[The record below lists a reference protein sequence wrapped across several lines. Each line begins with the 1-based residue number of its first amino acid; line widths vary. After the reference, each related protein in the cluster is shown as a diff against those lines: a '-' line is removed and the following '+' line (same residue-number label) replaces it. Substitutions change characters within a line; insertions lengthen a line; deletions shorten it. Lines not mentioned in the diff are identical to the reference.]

1 MPFKKRAAR
10 PPVPTSPEALYPM
23 LSHGADAP
31 RELWSRQAD
40 VLRAYDHLKD
50 KNGQFP
56 ADVAIELPTG
66 AGKTLV
72 GCLIAEWRRRKYEE
86 TVAYVAPTR
95 QLAWQAT
102 AKARLYGIPA
112 VDLTGSHTK
121 WNPADEVS
129 FRQGDAVAFVTYSAV
144 FNAHPYITAQTLVL
158 DDAHAAEG
166 YVASNWTISIR
177 RGDRAFPIV
186 LDILANAGAV
196 PADVIRRLRLD
207 DTADEDADSEEI
219 SAEVYLAGI
228 AETAAVA
235 DDLEQVLADAAA
247 QGSIPRGSQF
257 ALDMVR
263 RSLPACMTYVSA
275 RELLIRPLIA
285 PTRFHDAFGDARHRV
300 YASAT
305 LGDGGELERAFGR
318 RMINRIPVP
327 ANWETQGTGRRFF
340 VFPDL
345 LRGLG
350 DEERIA
356 CFTTQALDLFG
367 KAVLIAPSD
376 RAKNRLVAA
385 LVPEDMP
392 VWQPE
397 EFAEAPEGFAE
408 APGGVLALA
417 NRYDGIDLPDEAC
430 RLVILGG
437 LPVGMHLQER
447 FLHDSVRALVVLTER
462 IRTRLTQGAGRATRN
477 SADYAAVIML
487 GRDLANFCAQSGVQA
502 ASHPEI
508 RAELYFGLENSR
520 GTQARD
526 AMENLHHFHDQD
538 EDWRAAE
545 QDIIASREEVAR
557 ARPPGT
563 DQLAAAAPHEVAAVN
578 AAWQG
583 DWSAAIDAAGKALS
597 QLAGDD
603 VRHYQALWHYILA
616 SWAVIAARAGNRD
629 QWQPVAETHF
639 ADARA
644 AAAGTRWLVGLT
656 TSADQLIGTRPDDT
670 ADPVDATAISS
681 IADSPL
687 RTAQDKKFTAIAQSV
702 TTGLGQASA
711 PPYEAALARLGE
723 LAGATVLQRTGAD
736 AEPDSVWM
744 FSTHLWIGFEA
755 KSECS
760 PDGEISADIARQA
773 GGHINY
779 AAASTGAAA
788 PPASFTVIVSPQDHV
803 HRAAVAVV
811 GDRVYMLSPTVIA
824 EMAERLASAWE
835 SIRIRTRAIGAAKAA
850 PVIAEIL
857 RARRALPSQWL
868 PGLTAR
874 RVADG

>member
-1 MPFKKRAAR
+1 VAFKKRTTR
-10 PPVPTSPEALYPM
+10 PPVPDRPEALYPI

-40 VLRAYDHLKD
+40 VLRAYDRLKD
-50 KNGQFP
+50 KDGKFP

-86 TVAYVAPTR
+86 TVAYVAPT
-95 QLAWQAT
+95 QG
-102 AKARLYGIPA
+102 RLYGIRA
-112 VDLTGSHTK
+112 VDLTGSHTR
-121 WNPADEVS
+121 WDTADEIT

-144 FNAHPYITAQTLVL
+144 FNANPYITAKTIVL

-166 YVASNWTISIR
+166 YVAANWSIRIR
-177 RGDRAFPIV
+177 RGDRAFPVV
-186 LDILANAGAV
+186 LDVLADAGAV

-207 DTADEDADSEEI
+207 DLDDLDDADDEEI
-219 SAEVYLAGI
+219 SAAVYLAGI
-228 AETAAVA
+228 AETAAA
-235 DDLEQVLADAAA
+235 AGDLEQVLDDAAA
-247 QGSIPRGSQF
+247 QGGIPRESQF

-263 RSLPACMTYVSA
+263 GSLPACMIYISG

-300 YASAT
+300 YMSAT

-318 RMINRIPVP
+318 RKITRIPVP

-350 DEERIA
+350 DKERIA
-356 CFTTQALDLFG
+356 AFTIRVLDLFG

-376 RAKNRLVAA
+376 RAKKRLAA
-385 LVPEDMP
+385 AVVPELMP
-392 VWQPE
+392 MWQPE
-397 EFAEAPEGFAE
+397 EFAEAPEEFAE

-430 RLVILGG
+430 RLVILAG

-447 FLHDSVRALVVLTER
+447 FLHESVRALAVLTER

-487 GRDLANFCAQSGVQA
+487 GRDLANFCAEPGVQA

-508 RAELYFGLENSR
+508 RAEICFGLDNSQ
-520 GTQARD
+520 GIQARE
-526 AMENLHHFHDQD
+526 AMRNLRHFHGQD

-557 ARPPGT
+557 TRPPGT
-563 DQLAAAAPHEVAAVN
+563 GQLAAAAPHEVAAMD

-583 DWSAAIDAAGKALS
+583 DWPAAIDAAGKALGE
-597 QLAGDD
+597 LAGDD

-616 SWAVIAARAGNRD
+616 SWAVIAARAGDPNR
-629 QWQPVAETHF
+629 WQTVAETHF
-639 ADARA
+639 TDARA
-644 AAAGTRWLVGLT
+644 AAAGTRWLTGLT
-656 TSADQLIGTRPDDT
+656 TSTSLLITPRNRDT
-670 ADPVDATAISS
+670 VDPIDAAAISG
-681 IADSPL
+681 IAASPL
-687 RTAQDKKFTAIAQSV
+687 RTAPAKKFAALTETV
-702 TTGLGQASA
+702 TTGLAQVSA
-711 PPYEAALARLGE
+711 APYERALAGLGE
-723 LAGATVLQRTGAD
+723 LAGAAVPQRTGAD
-736 AEPDSVWM
+736 AEPDSMWM
-744 FSTHLWIGFEA
+744 IGPHLWAGFEA
-755 KSECS
+755 KTECD
-760 PDGEISADIARQA
+760 PEGEVSADAARQA

-779 AAASTGAAA
+779 AASNTGTA
-788 PPASFTVIVSPQDHV
+788 PPPSSFAVIISPQDRV
-803 HRAAVAVV
+803 HRAAVAVA
-811 GDRVYMLSPTVIA
+811 GDRVYLAPPDVITEIA
-824 EMAERLASAWE
+824 NRLTSAWD
-835 SIRIRTRAIGAAKAA
+835 SIRIRTRAMGPAEAE

-868 PGLTAR
+868 PALTAR
-874 RVADG
+874 RIADG

>member
-1 MPFKKRAAR
+1 
-10 PPVPTSPEALYPM
+10 M
-23 LSHGADAP
+23 LSHGAAAP

-40 VLRAYDHLKD
+40 VLRAYDRLKG
-50 KNGQFP
+50 KSGQFP

-72 GCLIAEWRRRKYEE
+72 GCLIAEWRRRKYAEP
-86 TVAYVAPTR
+86 VAYVAPTR
-95 QLAWQAT
+95 QLAWQA
-102 AKARLYGIPA
+102 AAQARLYGIPA
-112 VDLTGSHTK
+112 VDLTGSHTQ
-121 WNPADEVS
+121 WNPADEIS
-129 FRQGDAVAFVTYSAV
+129 FRQGDAVAFATYSAV
-144 FNAHPYITAQTLVL
+144 FNANPYVTAQTLVL

-166 YVASNWTISIR
+166 YVASNWSIRIR
-177 RGDRAFPIV
+177 RGDRAFPVV
-186 LDILANAGAV
+186 LDVLASARAV

-207 DTADEDADSEEI
+207 DLDEAGGEDVPGA
-219 SAEVYLAGI
+219 VYLAGI
-228 AETAAVA
+228 AETAAA
-235 DDLEQVLADAAA
+235 AADLEQVLGTASA
-247 QGSIPRGSQF
+247 QGGIPRGSQF

-263 RSLPACMTYVSA
+263 GSLPACLAFVSG
-275 RELLIRPLIA
+275 REVLIRPLIA

-300 YASAT
+300 YMSAT
-305 LGDGGELERAFGR
+305 LGDGGELERTFGR
-318 RMINRIPVP
+318 RQITRIPVP
-327 ANWETQGTGRRFF
+327 AGWETQGTGRRFF

-350 DEERIA
+350 DEDRIA
-356 CFTTQALDLFG
+356 RFTTVALGLFG

-376 RAKNRLVAA
+376 HAKSRLVAA
-385 LVPEDMP
+385 VVPDQMP

-397 EFAEAPEGFAE
+397 EFADAPEEFAD

-430 RLVILGG
+430 RLVVLAG

-447 FLHDSVRALVVLTER
+447 FLHESVKALVVLTER
-462 IRTRLTQGAGRATRN
+462 IRTRVAQGAGRATRN

-487 GRDLANFCAQSGVQA
+487 GRDLANFCAEPGVQA

-508 RAELYFGLENSR
+508 RAELSFGLANSR
-520 GTQARD
+520 GTPARE
-526 AMENLHHFHDQD
+526 AMENLRHFHDQD
-538 EDWRAAE
+538 PDWRAAE

-557 ARPPGT
+557 ICPPGT
-563 DQLAAAAPHEVAAVN
+563 GQLAAAAPHEVAATD

-583 DWSAAIDAAGKALS
+583 DWPAAIDAAGRALA

-644 AAAGTRWLVGLT
+644 AAAGTRWLAGLT
-656 TSADQLIGTRPDDT
+656 TSAAQLLSAQPQDA
-670 ADPVDATAISS
+670 ADPVDTTAISG
-681 IADSPL
+681 IAASPL
-687 RTAQDKKFTAIAQSV
+687 RTAADKKFTATAQSMAQ
-702 TTGLGQASA
+702 GLAQASA
-711 PPYEAALARLGE
+711 APYEAALASLGE
-723 LAGATVLQRTGAD
+723 LAGAAVLQRTGAD
-736 AEPDSVWM
+736 AEPDSMWM
-744 FSTHLWIGFEA
+744 FGPHLWVGFEA

-773 GGHINY
+773 GGHLNY
-779 AAASTGAAA
+779 AAAGTGAAA
-788 PPASFTVIVSPQDHV
+788 PPSSFTIIISPQDRV
-803 HRAAVAVV
+803 HRAAVAVA
-811 GDRVYMLSPTVIA
+811 GDRVYLVPPAVIA
-824 EMAERLASAWE
+824 DLADRLASAWD
-835 SIRIRTRAIGAAKAA
+835 SIRIRTRALGAAEAR
-850 PVIAEIL
+850 PVIEEIL

-874 RVADG
+874 RLADG

>member
-1 MPFKKRAAR
+1 
-10 PPVPTSPEALYPM
+10 M
-23 LSHGADAP
+23 LSHGAAAP

-40 VLRAYDHLKD
+40 VLRAYDRLND
-50 KNGQFP
+50 KSGQFP
-56 ADVAIELPTG
+56 ADIAIELPTG

-72 GCLIAEWRRRKYEE
+72 GCLVAEWRRRKYQEP
-86 TVAYVAPTR
+86 VAFVAPTR
-95 QLAWQAT
+95 QLAWQAA

-144 FNAHPYITAQTLVL
+144 FNARPHITAQTLVL

-166 YVASNWTISIR
+166 YVAANWSISIR
-177 RGDRAFPIV
+177 RGDRAFPVI

-207 DTADEDADSEEI
+207 DLDDTGGEDADGEET

-228 AETAAVA
+228 AETAAA
-235 DDLEQVLADAAA
+235 AGDLEQVLEDAAD
-247 QGSIPRGSQF
+247 QGGIPRGSQF

-263 RSLPACMTYVSA
+263 GSLPACMTYVSA

-300 YASAT
+300 YMSAT
-305 LGDGGELERAFGR
+305 PGDGGELERAFGR
-318 RMINRIPVP
+318 RKISRIPVP

-350 DEERIA
+350 DEESIA
-356 CFTTQALDLFG
+356 AFTTRVLDLFG

-376 RAKNRLVAA
+376 RAKNHLVAA
-385 LVPEDMP
+385 VVPEQMP
-392 VWQPE
+392 VWQPQ
-397 EFAEAPEGFAE
+397 EFAEAPEEFAG

-430 RLVILGG
+430 RLVVLAG

-447 FLHDSVRALVVLTER
+447 FLHESVRALAVLTER
-462 IRTRLTQGAGRATRN
+462 MRTRLTQGAGRATRN

-487 GRDLANFCAQSGVQA
+487 GRELANFCAQPGVQA

-508 RAELYFGLENSR
+508 RAELCFGLDNSR
-520 GTQARD
+520 GMLARD
-526 AMENLHHFHDQD
+526 AMENLRHFHDQD
-538 EDWRAAE
+538 EDWRVAD
-545 QDIIASREEVAR
+545 QDIIASREEIAR
-557 ARPPGT
+557 TRPPGAA
-563 DQLAAAAPHEVAAVN
+563 QLAAAAPHEVAAVD

-583 DWSAAIDAAGKALS
+583 DWPTAIDAAGKALG

-616 SWAVIAARAGNRD
+616 SWAVIAARVGNRD
-629 QWQPVAETHF
+629 RWQPVAETHF
-639 ADARA
+639 ADTRA
-644 AAAGTRWLVGLT
+644 AASGTRWLAGLD
-656 TSADQLIGTRPDDT
+656 TSASQLIATRPHDAVDS
-670 ADPVDATAISS
+670 VDATAISS

-687 RTAQDKKFTAIAQSV
+687 RTAPVKKFTALAQSV
-702 TTGLGQASA
+702 TSGLGQASA
-711 PPYEAALARLGE
+711 APYEAALVSLGE
-723 LAGATVLQRTGAD
+723 LVGATVLQRTGAD

-744 FSTHLWIGFEA
+744 FGPHLWVGLEA
-755 KSECS
+755 KSESS

-788 PPASFTVIVSPQDHV
+788 PPGSFAVIVSPQDCV
-803 HRAAVAVV
+803 HRAAVAVAA
-811 GDRVYMLSPTVIA
+811 DRVYLVPPTVIA
-824 EMAERLASAWE
+824 EMAERLISAWE
-835 SIRIRTRAIGAAKAA
+835 SIRIRTRPLGASEAG

-857 RARRALPSQWL
+857 RAKRALPSQ
-868 PGLTAR
+868 
-874 RVADG
+874 